1 MVFLLL
7 NFRLQKY
14 NNFYNIQIPG
24 QQFLKDKKI
33 KVFSLNLKL
42 IYILT
47 SMKSPELSLITNT
60 NEVKR

>member
-42 IYILT
+42 IYIF
-47 SMKSPELSLITNT
+47 
-60 NEVKR
+60 

>member
-33 KVFSLNLKL
+33 EVFSLNLKL

-47 SMKSPELSLITNT
+47 SMKSPKLSFITNT